1 LLANTTIGSCGSTEP
16 APTPLIIEHDGV
28 LVVRDDL
35 FPGGTKARFLG
46 TLFDGA
52 DEVVYASPAEGGAQT
67 ALATVARRLGKRA
80 TIFVARREKPH
91 PRTLEAAKLGAQ
103 IIGVAPGY
111 LSVVQ
116 ARAREYCAQTGARL
130 MPFGADMP
138 EAINAI
144 AVAAG
149 AIEIEPDEVWCA
161 SGSGVL
167 ARGLAAA
174 WPAPR
179 RHAVQVGHV
188 LSSRDVAGAAVHVC
202 PMPFGREARRKPPFP
217 SDPTYDAKAWE
228 VAIARKGSGR
238 VVFWNVTGPAD

>member
-1 LLANTTIGSCGSTEP
+1 
-16 APTPLIIEHDGV
+16 V

-35 FPGGTKARFLG
+35 VPGGTKARFLG
-46 TLFDGA
+46 TLFEGV

-67 ALATVARRLGKRA
+67 ALATVAQRLGKRA
-80 TIFVARREKPH
+80 TIFVARRAKQH
-91 PRTLEAAKLGAQ
+91 PRTVEAAKLGAQ
-103 IIGVAPGY
+103 IMGVAPGY

-116 ARAREYCAQTGARL
+116 ARAREYCNRTGARL

-144 AVAAG
+144 AVAAC
-149 AIEIEPDEVWCA
+149 AIGIEPDEVWCA

-167 ARGLAAA
+167 ARGLAVA
-174 WPAPR
+174 WPNTR

-188 LSSRDVAGAAVHVC
+188 LSSRDVAGATVHVH

-228 VAIARKGSGR
+228 VATARKGSGR